1 MEIVIK
7 NFQVWCENHKLK
19 DPRSS
24 VNHNHEEYVK
34 KFIQNA
40 SQQNCTEPIK
50 ARKSKKKW
58 NFIERD
64 KNKARTYFSSETVWV
79 GKW

>member
-1 MEIVIK
+1 M
-7 NFQVWCENHKLK
+7 
-19 DPRSS
+19 
-24 VNHNHEEYVK
+24 NHNHEEYVK

-58 NFIERD
+58 NFIERN
-64 KNKARTYFSSETVWV
+64 KNKARTDFSSETV
-79 GKW
+79 